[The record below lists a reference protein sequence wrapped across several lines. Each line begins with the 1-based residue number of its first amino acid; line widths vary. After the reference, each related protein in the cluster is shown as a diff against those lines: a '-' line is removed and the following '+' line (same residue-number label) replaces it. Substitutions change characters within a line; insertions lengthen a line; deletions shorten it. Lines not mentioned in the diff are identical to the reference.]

1 MVPEYHSATLNKKQK
16 KKSAFIL
23 FLLPDMAS
31 NSNLILKYLC
41 IQGLPV
47 EFAIFQSPP
56 TGKWLKNKNFF
67 LNNNFNYCRL
77 QSNHEYSTENVS
89 RLLRF

>member
-1 MVPEYHSATLNKKQK
+1 MVPVYHSATLNKKQK
-16 KKSAFIL
+16 NKSAFIL

-56 TGKWLKNKNFF
+56 TGKWLKNKYIFF
-67 LNNNFNYCRL
+67 KQQF
-77 QSNHEYSTENVS
+77 
-89 RLLRF
+89 